1 MSRIRSAAVSVV
13 IPSHDRA
20 ALLSRALESVRSQSR
35 PAGEVI
41 VVDDGSTDG
50 TAGILPRRFPEVRLM
65 RQERRGV
72 SAARNRGIGAASGD
86 WIAFLDSDDSW
97 EPPKLE
103 RQLDALAAAPRYRIC
118 HTDEIWIRNG
128 RRVNPRRRH
137 AKRGGW
143 IFRHCLPLCAISPS
157 SALIHRSVFEAVGL
171 FDEDLPGGED
181 YDLWLRISARYPV
194 LLVDEPLVVKTG
206 GHADQLSRRVRGL
219 DRYRIRS
226 LVKILESG
234 ELEPADRAAAVA
246 TLDEKCR
253 IWATG
258 AARRGRYDEAEEVLE
273 IARHWSRRARPAGAA
288 PP

>member
-118 HTDEIWIRNG
+118 HTDEIWVRNG